1 MITVELG
8 DLAIDSRN
16 HRSGGAGVGVFG
28 VMDAVSG
35 RPIGWGE
42 RGVGIGTEHFADW
55 GSVQTHAAY
64 SIIVRTK

>member
-1 MITVELG
+1 VKGHASLLQGSASHANIGHMITVELG

-16 HRSGGAGVGVFG
+16 HRSGGTGVAVFS

-42 RGVGIGTEHFADW
+42 
-55 GSVQTHAAY
+55 
-64 SIIVRTK
+64 